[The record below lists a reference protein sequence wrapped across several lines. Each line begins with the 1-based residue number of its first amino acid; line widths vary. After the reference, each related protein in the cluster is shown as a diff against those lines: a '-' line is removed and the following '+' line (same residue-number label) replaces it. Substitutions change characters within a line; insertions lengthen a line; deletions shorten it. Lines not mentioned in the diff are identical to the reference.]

1 MDVDIECLKRIRIL
15 GNSGKDAGLTD
26 LGNAC
31 EGLAFVMIGRL
42 LTQGEEKGVF
52 AVELLDY
59 LVFELALA
67 QAKQNFVPA
76 HWEE

>member
-1 MDVDIECLKRIRIL
+1 
-15 GNSGKDAGLTD
+15 
-26 LGNAC
+26 
-31 EGLAFVMIGRL
+31 MIGRL

-59 LVFELALA
+59 LVLELALA